1 MAASETDRAAEAP
14 ASPRL
19 VVPVVE
25 PGGETKSC
33 PSAPCIEGALLL
45 GVVTESGRGS
55 YVQPPTRVDADFVAR
70 AEATGRPENR
80 FRFSAPCIEAGC
92 SQWTGSGCA
101 VADRVVA
108 LESTDEVATRLPP
121 CAIRRTCRWFHQ
133 RGAQACGVCPVVV
146 ADCGGTATHRSTQ
159 PPS

>member
-1 MAASETDRAAEAP
+1 MAARASDRAGGAA
-14 ASPRL
+14 ASPPL

-25 PGGETKSC
+25 PGGDTKSC

-45 GVVTESGRGS
+45 GVVTETGRVS
-55 YVQPPTRVDADFVAR
+55 YVQPPTRIDAAFVER
-70 AEATGRPENR
+70 AQADGRPESR

-92 SQWTGSGCA
+92 SQWTGTRCA

-108 LESTDEVATRLPP
+108 LEGTGEIATRLPP
-121 CAIRRTCRWFHQ
+121 CAIRRTCRWFDQ
-133 RGAQACGVCPVVV
+133 RGAQACHVCPVVV

-159 PPS
+159 PAS